1 MTAKQYRR
9 PRRPMRISDHARGQM
24 LTPVTDT
31 RRTPFTPAAPPPG
44 VGDGRALMAMDDCP
58 AYSWALQSEISEGL
72 FFPGYPYLAE
82 LTQRPEYRRITE
94 ILAKDM
100 TRRWVTVTATGDEK
114 SDRVAAV
121 TEAMR
126 KFGIQ
131 EIFQKAAE
139 LDGFFGRG
147 HIYVDTGATD
157 NPAELETPLFLD
169 KRKVK
174 PGSVLGFRTVEPMW
188 TYPNTYNSS
197 DPLNPTYYKPVSWL
211 VMGKTVHRSRLLTF
225 VSRPVPDILKA
236 AYSFGGLSMSQLAKP
251 YVDNWIRTRQSVSDL
266 VSNYSKDVIKTN
278 LGQVLNAGAA
288 DALLARAELY
298 TRTRDNRGLTMVDFE
313 TEDFVNVST
322 PLSSLDKLQAQSQ
335 EQMASVAGIPLVV
348 LLGITPSGLNASSD
362 GEIKTYYAWIAS
374 QQEAFMS
381 APLKYIMDLI
391 QLNEF
396 GDIDDTIVAN
406 WNSLWEDDD
415 TTTATIRKTNADTDL
430 VYVDGGVLS
439 PEEVRERLAADRD
452 SPYHG
457 IDVTDVPE
465 PPEPDLPDDG
475 GEEADPF
482 ATDAGGEHWITVHP
496 NGKEDKG
503 QPLLVQSGEGGTVT
517 VKGGAG
523 GKLNGRT
530 LTPGS
535 MSKARSGG
543 GESGGGGGQSE
554 PDKPKEPERP
564 AHEAKQAAAH
574 ALTEKAD
581 KENTEAAHTA
591 AHEAHHAA
599 MREAKERKDGQAAL
613 NHAILSQHH
622 LQQAFKAK
630 GREAKMAF
638 GESDLAQRI
647 KQAEKRFEKA
657 SVDDLS
663 RHFKDSYGI
672 EFANGSNA
680 VRDYD
685 KARKEHFKGW
695 GQLTPE
701 QKQARFVEL
710 NRLELAANAH
720 TRVKGHTSYDLNEN
734 TPATKAARRTMAHVA
749 DAFDRLQSQGYD
761 LKSAMSGAKVAF
773 TPGNTGK
780 AMGHAW
786 QKNGVGYF
794 AISSGKA
801 NNDMRVRLREATEQR
816 AAKGLPRWSVSSS
829 SDDVNT
835 QMTAVHELAHALG
848 MQAHIDSPGKL
859 RTILGTMFNGSMA
872 EQHKWIREN
881 ISEYAA
887 TNIKETDA
895 ELAALVTS
903 PGYVRGTLPKALE
916 DHVDALFHR
925 KS

>member
-9 PRRPMRISDHARGQM
+9 PRRPMRITDHARGQM
-24 LTPVTDT
+24 LAPVTDT

-114 SDRVAAV
+114 SDRVAAI

-174 PGSVLGFRTVEPMW
+174 QRTATSPGSLLGFRTVEPMW

-278 LGQVLNAGAA
+278 LAGVLNAGGAEQM
-288 DALLARAELY
+288 LARGELFV
-298 TRTRDNRGLTMVDFE
+298 RTRDNRGVSMLDME

-415 TTTATIRKTNADTDL
+415 TTTAAIRKTNADTDM

-439 PEEVRERLAADRD
+439 PEEVRIRLAGDREGA
-452 SPYHG
+452 YHG

-465 PPEPDLPDDG
+465 PPEPDVPDDG
-475 GEEADPF
+475 GEEPPPEDEPPSADP
-482 ATDAGGEHWITVHP
+482 A
-496 NGKEDKG
+496 
-503 QPLLVQSGEGGTVT
+503 
-517 VKGGAG
+517 
-523 GKLNGRT
+523 
-530 LTPGS
+530 
-535 MSKARSGG
+535 
-543 GESGGGGGQSE
+543 
-554 PDKPKEPERP
+554 
-564 AHEAKQAAAH
+564 
-574 ALTEKAD
+574 
-581 KENTEAAHTA
+581 
-591 AHEAHHAA
+591 
-599 MREAKERKDGQAAL
+599 
-613 NHAILSQHH
+613 
-622 LQQAFKAK
+622 
-630 GREAKMAF
+630 
-638 GESDLAQRI
+638 
-647 KQAEKRFEKA
+647 
-657 SVDDLS
+657 
-663 RHFKDSYGI
+663 
-672 EFANGSNA
+672 
-680 VRDYD
+680 
-685 KARKEHFKGW
+685 
-695 GQLTPE
+695 
-701 QKQARFVEL
+701 
-710 NRLELAANAH
+710 
-720 TRVKGHTSYDLNEN
+720 
-734 TPATKAARRTMAHVA
+734 
-749 DAFDRLQSQGYD
+749 
-761 LKSAMSGAKVAF
+761 
-773 TPGNTGK
+773 
-780 AMGHAW
+780 
-786 QKNGVGYF
+786 
-794 AISSGKA
+794 
-801 NNDMRVRLREATEQR
+801 
-816 AAKGLPRWSVSSS
+816 
-829 SDDVNT
+829 
-835 QMTAVHELAHALG
+835 
-848 MQAHIDSPGKL
+848 
-859 RTILGTMFNGSMA
+859 
-872 EQHKWIREN
+872 
-881 ISEYAA
+881 
-887 TNIKETDA
+887 
-895 ELAALVTS
+895 
-903 PGYVRGTLPKALE
+903 
-916 DHVDALFHR
+916 
-925 KS
+925 

>member
-1 MTAKQYRR
+1 LTAKQYRR

-24 LTPVTDT
+24 LAPVTDT
-31 RRTPFTPAAPPPG
+31 RRTPFTPTPPPPG

-197 DPLNPTYYKPVSWL
+197 DPLNATYYKPVSWL

-278 LGQVLNAGAA
+278 LGQVLNQGAA

-298 TRTRDNRGLTMVDFE
+298 TRTRDNRGLTMVDME

-415 TTTATIRKTNADTDL
+415 TTTAAIRKTNADTDM

-475 GEEADPF
+475 GEEAGPF
-482 ATDAGGEHWITVHP
+482 ATDAWEEGKHP
-496 NGKEDKG
+496 RAANGQFG
-503 QPLLVQSGEGGTVT
+503 
-517 VKGGAG
+517 
-523 GKLNGRT
+523 
-530 LTPGS
+530 
-535 MSKARSGG
+535 
-543 GESGGGGGQSE
+543 SGGGGAPAQPAAE
-554 PDKPKEPERP
+554 VRIAPDKFNAAGYARGHDKFDVTPADVLKGFPVNTADHIQRTLETLAETPDTVTEHKRDGEWTPERKALHRKIMFDGVTAQVWDDEQGRKVTKHFP
-564 AHEAKQAAAH
+564 GILSPEAIAAAKP
-574 ALTEKAD
+574 A
-581 KENTEAAHTA
+581 
-591 AHEAHHAA
+591 
-599 MREAKERKDGQAAL
+599 DGQAPTFTMLGGRGGSGKGWFKGKVYDPDKAIVLDPDHIKGLLPEYDGWNAAQVHEESGEIFDQITRIAGELGL
-613 NHAILSQHH
+613 NLVHDATMKSPEKAVSLVEG
-622 LQQAFKAK
+622 FKAK
-630 GREAKMAF
+630 GYGVAAHYMHLPRQLAAQRAVHRFLGPTRRFVPPEVVLANVRNEESFDQVRKLADSWSF
-638 GESDLAQRI
+638 RDNNVPKGQEPRLISESDHGR
-647 KQAEKRFEKA
+647 
-657 SVDDLS
+657 
-663 RHFKDSYGI
+663 
-672 EFANGSNA
+672 
-680 VRDYD
+680 
-685 KARKEHFKGW
+685 
-695 GQLTPE
+695 
-701 QKQARFVEL
+701 
-710 NRLELAANAH
+710 
-720 TRVKGHTSYDLNEN
+720 
-734 TPATKAARRTMAHVA
+734 
-749 DAFDRLQSQGYD
+749 
-761 LKSAMSGAKVAF
+761 
-773 TPGNTGK
+773 
-780 AMGHAW
+780 
-786 QKNGVGYF
+786 
-794 AISSGKA
+794 
-801 NNDMRVRLREATEQR
+801 
-816 AAKGLPRWSVSSS
+816 
-829 SDDVNT
+829 
-835 QMTAVHELAHALG
+835 
-848 MQAHIDSPGKL
+848 
-859 RTILGTMFNGSMA
+859 
-872 EQHKWIREN
+872 
-881 ISEYAA
+881 
-887 TNIKETDA
+887 
-895 ELAALVTS
+895 
-903 PGYVRGTLPKALE
+903 
-916 DHVDALFHR
+916 
-925 KS
+925 